1 MYDIGQCFKSET
13 LNTLLG
19 FFVTVVRYLINVHAM
34 LAMKN
39 EFELKCH
46 ISCGYFVFAYFF
58 ISLPSISQKGLYSNN
73 KQNNHVYCSNGRP

>member
-34 LAMKN
+34 LAMEN

-58 ISLPSISQKGLYSNN
+58 ISLPSISQNSYI
-73 KQNNHVYCSNGRP
+73 

>member
-13 LNTLLG
+13 RNTLLG

-39 EFELKCH
+39 TGNL
-46 ISCGYFVFAYFF
+46 
-58 ISLPSISQKGLYSNN
+58 N
-73 KQNNHVYCSNGRP
+73 